1 MSSPQSLNRPRRTW
15 VKTLMTLL
23 VLGGGYTILAGLWTD
38 SLWFSHLGYRQV
50 FVTRLSTEVVLF
62 LVFGLTLSA
71 AVAGTI
77 VLASRLAQAGSPSSS
92 ALLNRYRVALGQRL
106 WLMALAPGVFFGLMA
121 GVSAASATPVW
132 QAYHHQTAFG
142 VKEPHFGYDIS
153 FFVFTYPWLR
163 YVVSYLLTGV
173 GICAVCALVVHFALG
188 MLTPGSGRP
197 GRTARRAHAQISVL
211 IGLWLVV
218 FGVDNLLDRYGL
230 VLGSGSGLLDG
241 MTYTDEHSRLTA
253 ATVVAAIAFITA
265 VLFFW
270 NAVRPSWSLP
280 IASVVLMVVSSLIVG
295 LAYPAV
301 IQSFDVRPD
310 EPDKERPYIE
320 RHIAATRQAYGIT
333 DLEIY
338 DYSATTATNPG
349 QLKADAAALPG
360 IRLIDPTLS
369 RDTFEQLQQVRGYLS
384 VAPVL
389 DVDRYTIGGQE
400 TDVVIAAREMDHSG
414 LPNKEWNNL
423 HTVYTHGYGV
433 VASYGNRRQVS
444 GEPDWLAKDI
454 PQVGRLT
461 VAEPRIYY
469 GEQQTTFAVV
479 GRPEGAP
486 PIEFDTPGVGGS
498 EHQSTYAG
506 RGGVPIGSFGN
517 RLLYATRFADI
528 NLLLSDRVN
537 ASSKILYQRTP
548 RERVKQVAPWLT
560 PDSDIYPAI
569 VDGRIVWIVDAYTTT
584 AYYPNSR
591 STSLRGAITDAINS
605 GQTVGTDA
613 TVSYLRNS
621 VKATVD
627 AYDGTVTLY
636 AWDEQDP
643 LLQTWMKVYP
653 GTVQPSSQ
661 ISAELRDHLR
671 YPEDLFKVQRD
682 VIQRYHTTDP
692 AKWFDQSDLWAIPL
706 SPTAD
711 KRREPTYFVSIK
723 WPAAKLNGV
732 DTPAEPKAR
741 FSQTAVFTPVNRE
754 NLAAQLVVVADA
766 ASPDYGKLRVL
777 RMSDST
783 QISGP
788 NQAYNAIVASERVAA
803 AVLPYKQSS
812 AQVLYG
818 NLLTIPLGGGV
829 MYVEPIYTKRENAQG
844 SGTAAAGSF
853 PVLTFVVVRFGE
865 TVGIGTTLQEALD
878 QAFAG
883 NSGVSTGEQTTSG
896 TPGTQPPPPTG
907 NVDQDALQQALGD
920 AQKAFTAADT
930 ALKNGD
936 LAGYQKA
943 IGEARAAIDRARV
956 ASGR

>member
-1 MSSPQSLNRPRRTW
+1 MSDIQSLKRPRRTW
-15 VKTLMTLL
+15 LRTLIVLF

-50 FVTRLSTEVVLF
+50 FVTRLSTEVALF
-62 LVFGLTLSA
+62 VIFGGMLGL

-77 VLASRLAQAGSPSSS
+77 VLASRLAQSAGPSSS
-92 ALLNRYRVALGQRL
+92 ALLNRYRAALGQRL
-106 WLMALAPGVFFGLMA
+106 WLMALAPAMILGLMA
-121 GVSAASATPVW
+121 GGRAVAATPVY
-132 QAYHHQTAFG
+132 QAYHHQTRFG
-142 VKEPHFGYDIS
+142 VVEPHFGYDIS

-163 YVVSYLLTGV
+163 FVSSYLLTGI
-173 GICAVCALVVHFALG
+173 GICVVCALVVHFALG
-188 MLTPGSGRP
+188 MLTPGNGQSR
-197 GRTARRAHAQISVL
+197 RTVRKAHAQISVL
-211 IGLWLVV
+211 LGLWLVV
-218 FGVDNLLDRYGL
+218 FGVENLLDRYGL
-230 VLGSGSGLLDG
+230 TLSSSSGLLDG
-241 MTYTDEHSRLTA
+241 MSYTDDHSRLTSA
-253 ATVVAAIAFITA
+253 MVVAVIAFITA
-265 VLFFW
+265 GLFFW
-270 NAVRPSWSLP
+270 NAVRPRWNLP
-280 IASVVLMVVSSLIVG
+280 IAAVVLMVVSSLIVG

-301 IQSFDVRPD
+301 VQSFDVRPD

-320 RHIAATRQAYGIT
+320 RHIAATRQAYGIS
-333 DLEIY
+333 DLQIY
-338 DYSATTATNPG
+338 DYSATTTANPG

-389 DVDRYTIGGQE
+389 DVDRYTIDGQE

-454 PQVGRLT
+454 PQTGRLT

-469 GEQQTTFAVV
+469 GEQQTAFAVV

-486 PIEFDTPGVGGS
+486 PIEFDTPGATGG

-506 RGGVPIGSFGN
+506 KGGVPIGNFGN
-517 RLLYATRFADI
+517 RLLYATRFADV

-537 ASSKILYQRTP
+537 SESRILYQRTP
-548 RERVKQVAPWLT
+548 RERVRQVAPWLT
-560 PDSDIYPAI
+560 PDSDIYPAL
-569 VDGRIVWIVDAYTTT
+569 VGGRIVWIVDAYTTT
-584 AYYPNSR
+584 AHYPNSR
-591 STSLRGAITDAINS
+591 NTSLRNAITDAINT
-605 GQTVGTDA
+605 GQTIGTD
-613 TVSYLRNS
+613 TTINYMRNS

-653 GTVQPSSQ
+653 GTVQPASQ
-661 ISAELRDHLR
+661 ISAELREHLR

-682 VIQRYHTTDP
+682 VIHRYHTTDP

-732 DTPAEPKAR
+732 DTPAETKAQ

-883 NSGVSTGEQTTSG
+883 NSGVNTGEQPGPTTQ
-896 TPGTQPPPPTG
+896 QPSPPTG
-907 NVDQDALQQALGD
+907 KVDQPALQQALSD
-920 AQKAFTAADT
+920 AQKAFAAADA

-936 LAGYQKA
+936 LAAYQKA
-943 IGEARAAIDRARV
+943 MGEARAAVERAAT